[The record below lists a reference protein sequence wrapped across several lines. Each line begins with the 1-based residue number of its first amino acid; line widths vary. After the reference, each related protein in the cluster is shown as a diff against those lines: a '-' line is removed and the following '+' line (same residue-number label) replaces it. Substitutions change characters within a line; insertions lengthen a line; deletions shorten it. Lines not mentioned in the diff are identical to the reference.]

1 MTKFDERGFTV
12 TPDAGDW
19 EWGLE
24 LQGFG
29 EVTGVQH
36 EGGKLSYER
45 GGGLTE
51 WFVNDSRGLEQGWT
65 LDKRIGSKD
74 SEEPLR
80 LQFGIRGQLSP
91 QVADGGLQ
99 VSFQDESGATALT
112 YGGLKAWDAER
123 KVVPVR
129 FVITGGENL
138 PVRLI
143 VEVDDR
149 HASYPITID
158 PIAQQK
164 AYLKASNT
172 DSGDYFGRSVAVSG
186 DTVVVGALG
195 ESSNATGVNGNQA
208 DNSASYSGAAY
219 VFVRDGTNWSQQ
231 AYLKASNTDVGDHFG
246 RSVAVSGDTVVV
258 GAFGE
263 TSNTTGVDGNQAEA
277 FDQLKAELDADQQRF
292 QDSGFRRDQHDPSCF
307 SNSVKKLLNMIG
319 PKSDEAELFDRQTIE
334 LAHCFI
340 WWIYKHRDDKDIAN
354 LPSKADL
361 NKCLPE
367 HPSNID
373 VPYREGVCSFPRDR
387 AKLYNAVGL
396 SELKKGS
403 GRKRGSSTTSGHG
416 KIDELGHDLP
426 KGFSI

>member
-1 MTKFDERGFTV
+1 MGGF
-12 TPDAGDW
+12 
-19 EWGLE
+19 
-24 LQGFG
+24 
-29 EVTGVQH
+29 
-36 EGGKLSYER
+36 
-45 GGGLTE
+45 
-51 WFVNDSRGLEQGWT
+51 
-65 LDKRIGSKD
+65 
-74 SEEPLR
+74 PL
-80 LQFGIRGQLSP
+80 
-91 QVADGGLQ
+91 VHA
-99 VSFQDESGATALT
+99 SFAALINHATA
-112 YGGLKAWDAER
+112 
-123 KVVPVR
+123 
-129 FVITGGENL
+129 
-138 PVRLI
+138 
-143 VEVDDR
+143 
-149 HASYPITID
+149 
-158 PIAQQK
+158 
-164 AYLKASNT
+164 
-172 DSGDYFGRSVAVSG
+172 VAH
-186 DTVVVGALG
+186 
-195 ESSNATGVNGNQA
+195 
-208 DNSASYSGAAY
+208 DN
-219 VFVRDGTNWSQQ
+219 VFRRD
-231 AYLKASNTDVGDHFG
+231 
-246 RSVAVSGDTVVV
+246 
-258 GAFGE
+258 
-263 TSNTTGVDGNQAEA
+263 AEA